1 MNSCIV
7 TYKERTTNTILQ
19 LSVVRKE
26 RSASLEGWNNYRTQN
41 CWKETNLNQKFVLK
55 MQVDVKNLDLHVPVT
70 AYWFLVCS
78 CLCWSVI
85 VQLLMKSTE
94 SGSILCPWY
103 FVRTAH
109 LLTPSMLSQNN
120 SIIFERLVG

>member
-1 MNSCIV
+1 VNSCIV

-55 MQVDVKNLDLHVPVT
+55 MQVDVKNLDYDKCGVQMSLHRI
-70 AYWFLVCS
+70 LR
-78 CLCWSVI
+78 L
-85 VQLLMKSTE
+85 
-94 SGSILCPWY
+94 SI
-103 FVRTAH
+103 R
-109 LLTPSMLSQNN
+109 
-120 SIIFERLVG
+120 